1 MAKPTWIRHKVSSY
15 RSGLEDRISEQL
27 ESAGI
32 PFEYETVRIPYV
44 VPASNHRYTPDFVL
58 PNGIIIESK
67 GLWETDDR
75 KKHLLIKEA
84 HPDLDIRFVF
94 SSSRTKIYKGS
105 KTTYADVCIKNG
117 WKFADKL
124 IPKEWLKEATN
135 EKSKRAL
142 EKLGGN

>member
-105 KTTYADVCIKNG
+105 KTAYADVCIKNG

>member
-44 VPASNHRYTPDFVL
+44 VPASNHKYTPDFIL